1 MKVQKEIT
9 SCCKDSERRT
19 GMSTLEKNIRLLNTL
34 TKKQIENINSYILFL
49 VAQQKEKDVPGKES
63 VDDII
68 ENIVGAVG
76 DSGKSL
82 EEYRE
87 ERITEKYE
95 VFN

>member
-1 MKVQKEIT
+1 
-9 SCCKDSERRT
+9 
-19 GMSTLEKNIRLLNTL
+19 MSTLEKTIRLLNTL
-34 TKKQIENINSYILFL
+34 PENQIENIYSYVQFL
-49 VAQQKEKDVPGKES
+49 TAQQKKKDVPGKES

-68 ENIVGAVG
+68 ENIVGAVR

-87 ERITEKYE
+87 ERIAEKYE

>member
-19 GMSTLEKNIRLLNTL
+19 GMSTLEKTIRLLNTL
-34 TKKQIENINSYILFL
+34 AEKQIENINSYVLFL
-49 VAQQKEKDVPGKES
+49 AAQQKEKES